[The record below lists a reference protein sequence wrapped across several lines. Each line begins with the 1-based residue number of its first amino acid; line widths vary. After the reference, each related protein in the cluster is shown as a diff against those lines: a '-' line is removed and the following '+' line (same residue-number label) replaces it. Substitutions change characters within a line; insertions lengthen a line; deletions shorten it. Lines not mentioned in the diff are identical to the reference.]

1 MLTIVAPSS
10 RSLTALR
17 RPLWRGLA
25 LVLTYNGL
33 LAAWLTLRPAP
44 SPVIQVV
51 DNVAQCA
58 GPLLVLPLCWGGLA
72 PPWRPRPGV
81 SSAARWVPV
90 LLGLGLLGDAVGQA
104 LWTYD
109 AVAPPALSLSLWA
122 SAGYLSFY
130 PSLLLGILLLPT
142 RPLQGAART
151 RVLMDGLMIM
161 VAVATFSWYYL
172 LGPTVLQ
179 GDTSVADKVVGAAS
193 TLGDLVLIVCL
204 LLLWARADDGAMQR
218 VVRPLAL
225 GLGVIVVTDG
235 AFDYGTLRGTYAT
248 GGLVDVGWPL
258 GYMLVGLA
266 ALALRQALA
275 RPAAARASAPLLPA
289 RPVRRIA
296 RLWRCAKPYLPYAL
310 VPAVLAL
317 VGNARAA
324 RGYVAAALEPGVY
337 LGGALLIG
345 LVLVRQ
351 VVALRENQ
359 RLYQQV
365 EERNQALAA
374 ANARLET
381 LASTD
386 PLTGLLNHRAFHA
399 RFDEEIARAARG
411 GRPLALLLVDLDD
424 FRAIN
429 NTHGHQAGDRAL
441 VAIAATLR
449 GSLRA
454 GDSAGR
460 YGGDEFAAILPEA
473 DLSEALAVA
482 ERARAAVAGIALP
495 AGDATI
501 RATTSLGVAVLPQH
515 ARTRDALIAAADQA
529 AYAAKDAGKD
539 CVRPSG
545 EPLRQTLVGRA
556 IDGATPVLRVEGV
569 DAPGPTLAWD
579 L

>member
-1 MLTIVAPSS
+1 
-10 RSLTALR
+10 
-17 RPLWRGLA
+17 
-25 LVLTYNGL
+25 
-33 LAAWLTLRPAP
+33 
-44 SPVIQVV
+44 
-51 DNVAQCA
+51 
-58 GPLLVLPLCWGGLA
+58 
-72 PPWRPRPGV
+72 
-81 SSAARWVPV
+81 
-90 LLGLGLLGDAVGQA
+90 
-104 LWTYD
+104 
-109 AVAPPALSLSLWA
+109 
-122 SAGYLSFY
+122 
-130 PSLLLGILLLPT
+130 
-142 RPLQGAART
+142 
-151 RVLMDGLMIM
+151 MIM
-161 VAVATFSWYYL
+161 VAVATFSWYYI

-179 GDTSVADKVVGAAS
+179 GDTSVAAKVVGAAS

-235 AFDYGTLRGTYAT
+235 AFDYGTLRGIYAT
-248 GGLVDVGWPL
+248 GGLLDVGWPL

-275 RPAAARASAPLLPA
+275 RPAACAPGPLLPA
-289 RPVRRIA
+289 RPVRRSA
-296 RLWRCAKPYLPYAL
+296 RRWRCAKPYLPYAL

-324 RGYVAAALEPGVY
+324 RGHVAAALEPGVY

-351 VVALRENQ
+351 VVALRDNQ

-399 RFDEEIARAARG
+399 RLDEEIARAARG

-441 VAIAATLR
+441 VAIAAALCASVRT
-449 GSLRA
+449 

-495 AGDATI
+495 VGDATI
-501 RATTSLGVAVLPQH
+501 RATTSLGVAVLPRH
-515 ARTRDALIAAADQA
+515 ARTRDELIAAADQA

-545 EPLRQTLVGRA
+545 EPPRLTLVSPA
-556 IDGATPVLRVEGV
+556 
-569 DAPGPTLAWD
+569 
-579 L
+579 

>member
-1 MLTIVAPSS
+1 
-10 RSLTALR
+10 
-17 RPLWRGLA
+17 
-25 LVLTYNGL
+25 
-33 LAAWLTLRPAP
+33 
-44 SPVIQVV
+44 
-51 DNVAQCA
+51 
-58 GPLLVLPLCWGGLA
+58 
-72 PPWRPRPGV
+72 V

-122 SAGYLSFY
+122 SAGYLSAY

-142 RPLQGAART
+142 RPLRGAART

-161 VAVATFSWYYL
+161 VAVATFSWYYI

-179 GDTSVADKVVGAAS
+179 GDTSVGVKVVGAAS

-204 LLLWARADDGAMQR
+204 LLLWARAGDGAMQR

-248 GGLVDVGWPL
+248 SGLLDIGWPL

-266 ALALRQALA
+266 ALALRQARA
-275 RPAAARASAPLLPA
+275 WPAPAPLLPA
-289 RPVRRIA
+289 RPVRRSA
-296 RLWRCAKPYLPYAL
+296 RQWRAAKPYLPYAL

-324 RGYVAAALEPGVY
+324 RGHVAAALELGVY

-351 VVALRENQ
+351 VVALRDNQ
-359 RLYQQV
+359 RLYQQI

-399 RFDEEIARAARG
+399 RLDEEIARAERG

-424 FRAIN
+424 FRTIN

-441 VAIAATLR
+441 VAIAAALR

-460 YGGDEFAAILPEA
+460 LGGDEFAALLPEA

-501 RATTSLGVAVLPQH
+501 RATTSLGVAALPRH
-515 ARTRDALIAAADQA
+515 ARTRDELIQAADQA

-539 CVRPSG
+539 CVHASG
-545 EPLRQTLVGRA
+545 DPPRLALVGRA
-556 IDGATPVLRVEGV
+556 
-569 DAPGPTLAWD
+569 
-579 L
+579 

>member
-1 MLTIVAPSS
+1 MPTTTPS
-10 RSLTALR
+10 RSLTALL
-17 RPLWRGLA
+17 RPLWGGLA
-25 LVLTYNGL
+25 LVVLYNGL
-33 LAAWLTLRPAP
+33 LAAWLALRPAP
-44 SPVIQVV
+44 SPVIQAV
-51 DNVAQCA
+51 DNVAQFA
-58 GPLLVLPLCWGGLA
+58 GPLLALPLCWWGLA
-72 PPWRPRPGV
+72 PPWRPLPGV
-81 SSAARWVPV
+81 SPAARWVPV
-90 LLGLGLLGDAVGQA
+90 LLGLGILGDAVGQA

-122 SAGYLSFY
+122 SAGYLISY
-130 PSLLLGILLLPT
+130 PALLLGILLLPT
-142 RPLQGAART
+142 RPLLGAART

-161 VAVATFSWYYL
+161 VAVATFSWYYI

-179 GDTSVADKVVGAAS
+179 GDASVAVKVVGAAS

-204 LLLWARADDGAMQR
+204 LLLWARTGDGAMQR

-275 RPAAARASAPLLPA
+275 RPVAARAPAPLLPA
-289 RPVRRIA
+289 RPARRIA
-296 RLWRCAKPYLPYAL
+296 RRWRCAKPYLPYAL

-317 VGNARAA
+317 VGNAWAA
-324 RGYVAAALEPGVY
+324 RGHVAAALELGVY
-337 LGGALLIG
+337 LGGALLVG

-351 VVALRENQ
+351 VVALRDNQ

-399 RFDEEIARAARG
+399 RLDEEIARAARG

-441 VAIAATLR
+441 VAIAAALR

-460 YGGDEFAAILPEA
+460 LGGDECCPRPTCPRPWPSRSAPARPSPA
-473 DLSEALAVA
+473 SRSRPATPPSAPRRA
-482 ERARAAVAGIALP
+482 WASRCCPGTRARA
-495 AGDATI
+495 
-501 RATTSLGVAVLPQH
+501 
-515 ARTRDALIAAADQA
+515 TR
-529 AYAAKDAGKD
+529 
-539 CVRPSG
+539 
-545 EPLRQTLVGRA
+545 
-556 IDGATPVLRVEGV
+556 
-569 DAPGPTLAWD
+569 
-579 L
+579 